1 MKFTEKVS
9 NLVNLTLSS
18 YSSINE
24 KKAEAEKLYEMSSI
38 TGDVYAKKMQA
49 LRQSHDEI
57 YHDALRQIETAK
69 TAYVNSVMQGTELSG
84 DMIGSDAALLTTPGL
99 TLTPYQFSALVD
111 KHLENPAMTQLLKD
125 YSNRH
130 EGMYADFIPGADE
143 KISGFCGFCDAAI
156 NCPATRLHCP
166 QQCFSMG
173 SIPRIIAAKARRS
186 NEYVALDSCFAS

>member
-18 YSSINE
+18 YGSINE

-49 LRQSHDEI
+49 LRQAHDEI

-156 NCPATRLHCP
+156 NCLRDPST
-166 QQCFSMG
+166 S
-173 SIPRIIAAKARRS
+173 SAAMF
-186 NEYVALDSCFAS
+186 LDGKYTPNYCSESETE

>member
-143 KISGFCGFCDAAI
+143 KFLVFVVSVM
-156 NCPATRLHCP
+156 RL
-166 QQCFSMG
+166 
-173 SIPRIIAAKARRS
+173 
-186 NEYVALDSCFAS
+186 

>member
-49 LRQSHDEI
+49 LRQLHDEI

-156 NCPATRLHCP
+156 NCLRDPSTL
-166 QQCFSMG
+166 S
-173 SIPRIIAAKARRS
+173 AAMF
-186 NEYVALDSCFAS
+186 LDGKYTPNYCSESETE

>member
-84 DMIGSDAALLTTPGL
+84 DMIGSDAALLT
-99 TLTPYQFSALVD
+99 LTPYQFSALVD

-156 NCPATRLHCP
+156 NCLRDPSTL
-166 QQCFSMG
+166 S
-173 SIPRIIAAKARRS
+173 AAMF
-186 NEYVALDSCFAS
+186 LDGKYTPNYCSESETE

>member
-156 NCPATRLHCP
+156 NCLREPVY
-166 QQCFSMG
+166 
-173 SIPRIIAAKARRS
+173 IVRS
-186 NEYVALDSCFAS
+186 NVSRWKYTPNYCSESETE